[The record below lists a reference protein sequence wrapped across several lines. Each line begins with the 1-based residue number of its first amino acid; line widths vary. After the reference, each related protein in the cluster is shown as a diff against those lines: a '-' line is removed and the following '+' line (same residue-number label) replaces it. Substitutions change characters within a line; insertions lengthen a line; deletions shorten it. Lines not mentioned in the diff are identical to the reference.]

1 MNIFEELKPGLCG
14 LEQLLALIGSG
25 RRPPMAETLEFDLV
39 EARDGNAVFAGI
51 PSQRAYNFLDIVHG
65 GYAATLLDSACGC
78 AIHSKLSAAQAF
90 ATLEL
95 KIAFHR
101 ALTRDTGLVR
111 AEAQIVSFGRRVA
124 YAEGSLIDGIGRLY
138 ASASVTALVFDR
150 DAKPDSDSGSKR

>member
-1 MNIFEELKPGLCG
+1 L
-14 LEQLLALIGSG
+14 
-25 RRPPMAETLEFDLV
+25 
-39 EARDGNAVFAGI
+39 DGNPIILEKHERVRRR
-51 PSQRAYNFLDIVHG
+51 RAA
-65 GYAATLLDSACGC
+65 AATLLDSACGC
-78 AIHSKLSAAQAF
+78 AIHSKLSAVQAF

-124 YAEGSLIDGIGRLY
+124 YAEGRLVDGIGRLY

-150 DAKPDSDSGSKR
+150 DAKPGSVSVSKR